1 MNLISLAMNF
11 ITPSIVSR
19 IASSLGIDSK
29 IAQMAISAALPS
41 IFAGIVGKSAKPE
54 GLGQLTSMLGQQDS
68 GLLSNLAGMIGGTDQ
83 SKLVTG
89 GSNMLGSLLGNS
101 ALGSLT
107 GAIGKFSGMGE
118 APTKSLLGMLAPVA
132 MGTLAQQ
139 QKSNGL
145 DGAGLAKMLLGQK
158 ENIANA
164 MPSGFGDLLK
174 GTGLLDGFPKPSVSN
189 VVSDTARSMGS
200 AASSAASS
208 AQSAARS
215 VANDAGSAVK
225 HATAPTASGLP
236 SWLTWGALLA
246 ALLAG
251 FYMFGPGSGRKIAA
265 PPARIVHN
273 NVDVVP
279 QVANVYNTLRDT
291 LGNVRDSASAQAAL
305 PRLQD
310 SVKALD
316 GLNTMAGAMAPAARG
331 DLAKLMQGY
340 LPSLRTLI
348 DAALKTAGVSGIAK
362 PVLDQILNRMEG
374 LAKG

>member
-68 GLLSNLAGMIGGTDQ
+68 GLLSNLAGMIGGSDQ
-83 SKLVTG
+83 SKLVSG

-101 ALGSLT
+101 TLGALT

-145 DGAGLAKMLLGQK
+145 DGVGLAKMLMGQS
-158 ENIANA
+158 ENISNA
-164 MPSGFGDLLK
+164 LPSGFGDLMK
-174 GTGLLDGFPKPSVSN
+174 GSGLFDNLPKPAVSSI
-189 VVSDTARSMGS
+189 VSDTARAAGS
-200 AASSAASS
+200 AASAA
-208 AQSAARS
+208 QGAARS
-215 VANDAGSAVK
+215 AMQDASTVVK
-225 HATAPTASGLP
+225 HATVPTKTGLP

-246 ALLAG
+246 ALLLG
-251 FYMFGPGSGRKIAA
+251 FYMFGPGSGRRIAA

-273 NVDVVP
+273 NVDLVP
-279 QVANVYNTLRDT
+279 QVANAYNVLRDT
-291 LGNVRDSASAQAAL
+291 LGNVRDQATAQAAL
-305 PRLQD
+305 PRLQETARSLD
-310 SVKALD
+310 S
-316 GLNTMAGAMAPAARG
+316 LNTLAGQMAPAVRG
-331 DLAKLMQGY
+331 DLATLVQGY
-340 LPSLRTLI
+340 LPNLRLLI
-348 DAALKTAGVSGIAK
+348 DAALKTAGVSAVAK
-362 PVLDQILNRMEG
+362 PVLDQILNRVEG
-374 LAKG
+374 LSKR